1 MRSAVKVPFYFWD
14 KVLPDEACDM
24 IIQQGL
30 ALDNF
35 KSAGVNSDN
44 TKDPD
49 LRQGSIAWFDKESQV
64 DALLASYLATA
75 NVEAK
80 WTYILTE
87 SEKVQFSIYGLQS
100 RYGWH
105 RDTDIKLDDGVPI
118 RKVSVSVQLSHPD
131 DYEGGDFEIKNF
143 FGHQLDNNKKELR
156 NRGTIIVFP
165 SFLEHQVTPVTKG
178 TRYSLVQWYS
188 GPDWR

>member
-14 KVLPDEACDM
+14 KILPDEACDM
-24 IIQQGL
+24 IIQEGL
-30 ALDNF
+30 ALNNF
-35 KSAGVNSDN
+35 KSAAVNSDN

-49 LRQGSIAWFDKESQV
+49 LRQGSIAWFDKDSQV
-64 DALLASYLATA
+64 DALLASYVATA

-105 RDTDIKLDDGVPI
+105 RDTDIKLDD
-118 RKVSVSVQLSHPD
+118 
-131 DYEGGDFEIKNF
+131 
-143 FGHQLDNNKKELR
+143 GHQLDNNKKELR

>member
-1 MRSAVKVPFYFWD
+1 MKSVVDIPYYFWD
-14 KVLPDEACDM
+14 KALPDEACDE
-24 IIQQGL
+24 IINAGL

-35 KSAGVNSDN
+35 KPAGVNSDN
-44 TKDPD
+44 TIDSE
-49 LRQGSIAWFDKESQV
+49 LRQGSIGWFPKDHTVDKLCQ
-64 DALLASYLATA
+64 SYVGLA

-80 WTYILTE
+80 WNFIISE
-87 SEKVQFSIYGLQS
+87 CEKVQFSIYGLQS

-105 RDTDIKLDDGVPI
+105 RDTNVTLPEGSPVRKL
-118 RKVSVSVQLSHPD
+118 SVSVQLSHPD
-131 DYEGGDFEIKNF
+131 DYEGGDFQIKNF
-143 FGHQLDNNKKELR
+143 FGTEITENANQLR

-165 SFLEHQVTPVTKG
+165 SYLEHQVVPVTKG

>member
-14 KVLPDEACDM
+14 KILPDEAFDM
-24 IIQQGL
+24 IIQEGL
-30 ALDNF
+30 ALNNF
-35 KSAGVNSDN
+35 KSAAVNSDN
-44 TKDPD
+44 TKDRD
-49 LRQGSIAWFDKESQV
+49 LRQGSIAWFDKDSQV
-64 DALLASYLATA
+64 DALLASYVATA

-188 GPDWR
+188 GPAWR

>member
-14 KVLPDEACDM
+14 KVLPDEACDL
-24 IIQQGL
+24 IIQEGL
-30 ALDNF
+30 ALNNF

-64 DALLASYLATA
+64 DALLASYVATA

-100 RYGWH
+100 KYGWQKNA
-105 RDTDIKLDDGVPI
+105 DTKYIQQIV
-118 RKVSVSVQLSHPD
+118 KVLI
-131 DYEGGDFEIKNF
+131 G
-143 FGHQLDNNKKELR
+143 
-156 NRGTIIVFP
+156 
-165 SFLEHQVTPVTKG
+165 
-178 TRYSLVQWYS
+178 
-188 GPDWR
+188 